1 MTQQRPK
8 EEELQTLKSMQD
20 MIERHIAKGG
30 TVTQC
35 PPGPSEQ
42 VTYKNA
48 YHGRGSA
55 KSRNQNAK
63 KAEAEGGAAQAA
75 PADEAAA
82 SAEPAND
89 SKTE

>member
-20 MIERHIAKGG
+20 LIEQHLAKGG
-30 TVTQC
+30 SVTQC

-63 KAEAEGGAAQAA
+63 KTEAGTAPVEEPSVAAES
-75 PADEAAA
+75 D
-82 SAEPAND
+82 AEPKA
-89 SKTE
+89 E